1 MKLGIRLKLFLVSVA
16 LIAASFAV
24 AYGYVTRA
32 GGGGAHVRVSRDDLS
47 ARANL
52 VARDVARS
60 DATLDDIAAWDALAD
75 TLGVVAG
82 ARVTIIRADGVV
94 LGDSEVADGALAD
107 DREPRRAPRRS
118 PARSPRRRRRG
129 AIVRKSATLGTPL
142 PLRRG
147 ARSPAQGRRR
157 RAGGRAARRGR
168 RAAVGAVQ
176 RLLTLAGVIAL
187 VFAGIMASFAAQS
200 MSRIV
205 RELTDVTKR
214 MTLGD
219 LGVRA
224 HFAGD
229 DELGDLGR
237 ALDQLAGS
245 LASSLGELR
254 AERDLQA
261 RILDGMKEG
270 VLVLDRDDHILL
282 LNPALREML
291 LLGASDVG
299 KLLIESVRHAELHD
313 VVERARTRTTT
324 ITGELDLPGIKPRRL
339 LIHATALAGE
349 AGGVLAVFVDVTD
362 LRRLESLRRDF
373 VANVSH
379 ELRTPVTAV
388 RSAAETLR
396 DSALKDPN
404 PKAAERFADI
414 IVRNSERLQNLIEDL
429 LELSRLESN
438 EFKLKK
444 ERIDLPVVANLVFS
458 LFRERAER
466 KGIQLLTE
474 LPGGIQ
480 PVETDQRALEQV
492 LSNLVDNAVKYCPS
506 GASVKLRTAN
516 GDGGVKLIV
525 EDTGPGISEAHLPR
539 LFERFYRVDAGRSR
553 DVGGTGLGLSIVKH
567 MVEAMGGDVT
577 VRSTVGKG
585 SAFEVRLPLTPKG
598 GAQPL
603 APAA

>member
-1 MKLGIRLKLFLVSVA
+1 MKLGIRLKLFLVSVV
-16 LIAASFAV
+16 LIAISVAV
-24 AYGYVTRA
+24 AYVQITTSVEDELTSA
-32 GGGGAHVRVSRDDLS
+32 LKEDLS
-47 ARANL
+47 ARASL
-52 VARDVARS
+52 VEREAERS
-60 DATLDDIAAWDALAD
+60 DMALDDVDGWDALAD
-75 TLGVVAG
+75 SLGASAG
-82 ARVTIIRADGVV
+82 ARVTLIRADGVV
-94 LGDSEVADGALAD
+94 LGDSAVAGPGVRAMENHAQKPEVARALAGE
-107 DREPRRAPRRS
+107 RGVAVRRS
-118 PARSPRRRRRG
+118 TTFGETQLFVAVPLARSG
-129 AIVRKSATLGTPL
+129 KVVGVVRVAGPITPVK
-142 PLRRG
+142 R
-147 ARSPAQGRRR
+147 
-157 RAGGRAARRGR
+157 
-168 RAAVGAVQ
+168 AVGAVE
-176 RLLTLAGVIAL
+176 RLLALAAVIAL
-187 VFAGIMASFAAQS
+187 VLAGVMSSFAAQS

-205 RELTDVTKR
+205 RELTDVTRR
-214 MTLGD
+214 MTHGD

-224 HFAGD
+224 NFAGD

-237 ALDQLAGS
+237 ALEQLAGS

-270 VLVLDRDDHILL
+270 VLVLDRGDHILL
-282 LNPALREML
+282 MNPALREML

-313 VVERARTRTTT
+313 VVERARARNTTV
-324 ITGELDLPGIKPRRL
+324 TGELDLPGIKPRRL
-339 LIHATALAGE
+339 LIHATSLAGE

-396 DSALKDPN
+396 DSALKDPD

-438 EFKLKK
+438 EFKLKREK
-444 ERIDLPVVANLVFS
+444 IDLPVVAGLVLS

-474 LPGGIQ
+474 IPTGIQ
-480 PVETDQRALEQV
+480 GVETDQRALEQV
-492 LSNLVDNAVKYCPS
+492 LSNLVDNAVKYCPA
-506 GASVKLRTAN
+506 GASVKLRATN
-516 GDGGVKLIV
+516 GDGSIRLTV
-525 EDTGPGISEAHLPR
+525 EDNGPGISDAHLPR

-585 SAFEVRLPLTPKG
+585 SAFEVRLPLAPK
-598 GAQPL
+598 PSR
-603 APAA
+603 AALTS

>member
-16 LIAASFAV
+16 LIAVSVAV
-24 AYGYVTRA
+24 AY
-32 GGGGAHVRVSRDDLS
+32 VRITAQVEEELTSALRDDLS
-47 ARANL
+47 ARASL
-52 VARDVARS
+52 VAREASRS
-60 DATLDDIAAWDALAD
+60 EAPLDDLDAWDTLAD
-75 TLGVVAG
+75 SVGASAG
-82 ARVTIIRADGVV
+82 ARVTLIRADGVV
-94 LGDSEVADGALAD
+94 LGDSAVSGPALRTMENHAGRPEVAGALAG
-107 DREPRRAPRRS
+107 E
-118 PARSPRRRRRG
+118 RG
-129 AIVRKSATLGTPL
+129 IALRKSVTLGDTLLYVAVPFT
-142 PLRRG
+142 RG
-147 ARSPAQGRRR
+147 GHVVGTARVAMGME
-157 RAGGRAARRGR
+157 AVAR
-168 RAAVGAVQ
+168 AVGAVE
-176 RLLTLAGVIAL
+176 RLIAL
-187 VFAGIMASFAAQS
+187 AAVVALLLAGIMSSFAAQS

-205 RELTDVTKR
+205 RELTDVTRR
-214 MTLGD
+214 MAGGD
-219 LGVRA
+219 LSVRR

-237 ALDQLAGS
+237 SLEQLAGS
-245 LASSLGELR
+245 LVSSLGELR

-270 VLVLDRDDHILL
+270 VLVLDRGDHILL
-282 LNPALREML
+282 MNPALREML

-313 VVERARTRTTT
+313 VVERARARNTTV
-324 ITGELDLPGIKPRRL
+324 TGELDLPGIKPRRL

-396 DSALKDPN
+396 DSALKDPD

-414 IVRNSERLQNLIEDL
+414 IIRNSERLQNLIEDL

-438 EFKLKK
+438 EFKLKREK
-444 ERIDLPVVANLVFS
+444 IDLPVVAGLVLS

-474 LPGGIQ
+474 IPSGVQ
-480 PVETDQRALEQV
+480 AVETDQRALEQV
-492 LSNLVDNAVKYCPS
+492 LSNLVDNAVKYCPAGS
-506 GASVKLRTAN
+506 SVKLRAAN
-516 GDGGVKLIV
+516 GDGSVRLTV

-585 SAFEVRLPLTPKG
+585 SAFEVRLPLAPKG
-598 GAQPL
+598 GRAV
-603 APAA
+603 AT

>member
-1 MKLGIRLKLFLVSVA
+1 MKLGVRLKLFLVSVCFIA
-16 LIAASFAV
+16 LSAIVAH
-24 AYGYVTRA
+24 AYGSS
-32 GGGGAHVRVSRDDLS
+32 RVEDALTASLREDLWG
-47 ARANL
+47 RANL
-52 VARDVARS
+52 VALGVS
-60 DATLDDIAAWDALAD
+60 SNATPLDDLAAWDVVADALGNA
-75 TLGVVAG
+75 AG
-82 ARVTIIRADGVV
+82 ARVTLIRADGTV
-94 LGDSEVADGALAD
+94 LGDSEVPVNGLRTLENHAGREEVVQALA
-107 DREPRRAPRRS
+107 S
-118 PARSPRRRRRG
+118 GRG
-129 AIVRKSATLGTPL
+129 SAIRKSSTLGL
-142 PLRRG
+142 PLLY
-147 ARSPAQGRRR
+147 AAVAFQ
-157 RAGGRAARRGR
+157 RAGKVAGVARV
-168 RAAVGAVQ
+168 AKP
-176 RLLTLAGVIAL
+176 LAGVLSAVGEFQRLVAL
-187 VFAGIMASFAAQS
+187 VAVASLIFAGIMASFAAQS
-200 MSRIV
+200 VARIV
-205 RELTDVTKR
+205 RELTQVTRR
-214 MTLGD
+214 MTGGD
-219 LGVRA
+219 LDARA

-270 VLVLDRDDHILL
+270 VLVLHRDDRILL
-282 LNPALREML
+282 MNPALREML

-299 KLLIESVRHAELHD
+299 KLLIESVRHAELHEL
-313 VVERARTRTTT
+313 VERARARNAT

-396 DSALKDPN
+396 DSALKDPD

-438 EFKLKK
+438 EFKLKR
-444 ERIDLPVVANLVFS
+444 ERVDLNVVSSLVLA

-466 KGIQLLTE
+466 KGIQLLTDI
-474 LPGGIQ
+474 PGGLPQ
-480 PVETDQRALEQV
+480 VETDQRALEQV

-506 GASVKLRTAN
+506 GASVKLRAAN
-516 GDGGVKLIV
+516 GDGSMKLSV
-525 EDTGPGISEAHLPR
+525 EDNGPGISEAHLPR

-567 MVEAMGGDVT
+567 MVEAMGGEVT
-577 VRSTVGKG
+577 VKSTVGKG
-585 SAFEVRLPLTPKG
+585 STFEVRLPLVPKPARSG
-598 GAQPL
+598 SLGA
-603 APAA
+603 

>member
-1 MKLGIRLKLFLVSVA
+1 VKLGIRLKLFLVSVA
-16 LIAASFAV
+16 LIVIFFGFAY
-24 AYGYVTRA
+24 AYLTS
-32 GGGGAHVRVSRDDLS
+32 HVETELTALFRGDLS
-47 ARANL
+47 AQETLLARDG
-52 VARDVARS
+52 VARAVASVQRF
-60 DATLDDIAAWDALAD
+60 LALA
-75 TLGVVAG
+75 A
-82 ARVTIIRADGVV
+82 
-94 LGDSEVADGALAD
+94 
-107 DREPRRAPRRS
+107 
-118 PARSPRRRRRG
+118 
-129 AIVRKSATLGTPL
+129 
-142 PLRRG
+142 
-147 ARSPAQGRRR
+147 
-157 RAGGRAARRGR
+157 
-168 RAAVGAVQ
+168 
-176 RLLTLAGVIAL
+176 VIAL
-187 VFAGIMASFAAQS
+187 VFSGVMSSFAAQS

-205 RELTDVTKR
+205 RELTDVTRR
-214 MTLGD
+214 MSRGD
-219 LGVRA
+219 LSVRA

-245 LASSLGELR
+245 LVSSLGELR

-270 VLVLDRDDHILL
+270 VLVLDRADRILL
-282 LNPALREML
+282 MNPALREML

-313 VVERARTRTTT
+313 VVERARARSTT

-396 DSALKDPN
+396 DSALKDPD

-438 EFKLKK
+438 EFKLKREK
-444 ERIDLPVVANLVFS
+444 IDLTVVANLVLG
-458 LFRERAER
+458 LFRERADR
-466 KGIQLLTE
+466 KGIQLSADI
-474 LPGGIQ
+474 PAGMQ

-492 LSNLVDNAVKYCPS
+492 LSNLVDNAVKYCPA
-506 GASVKLRTAN
+506 GASVKLRAAN
-516 GDGGVKLIV
+516 GDGVVKLSV
-525 EDTGPGISEAHLPR
+525 EDTGPGISETHLPR

-567 MVEAMGGDVT
+567 MVEAMGGEVT

-585 SAFEVRLPLTPKG
+585 SAFDVRLPLAPRG
-598 GAQPL
+598 GRAS
-603 APAA
+603 

>member
-1 MKLGIRLKLFLVSVA
+1 MKLGVRLKLFLVSVCFIA
-16 LIAASFAV
+16 LSAVFAH
-24 AYGYVTRA
+24 AYGSS
-32 GGGGAHVRVSRDDLS
+32 RVEDALTASLREDLFG
-47 ARANL
+47 RANL
-52 VARDVARS
+52 VALEAS
-60 DATLDDIAAWDALAD
+60 SNPAALDDFVAWDAEADSLANA
-75 TLGVVAG
+75 AG
-82 ARVTIIRADGVV
+82 ARVTLIRADGTV
-94 LGDSEVADGALAD
+94 LGDSEVPTNGLRGMENHAGREEVMQALA
-107 DREPRRAPRRS
+107 S
-118 PARSPRRRRRG
+118 GRG
-129 AIVRKSATLGTPL
+129 SAVRKSATLGFPL
-142 PLRRG
+142 LY
-147 ARSPAQGRRR
+147 
-157 RAGGRAARRGR
+157 
-168 RAAVGAVQ
+168 AAVSFQHAGKVAGVA
-176 RLLTLAGVIAL
+176 RVAKPLAGVLTAVGEFQRLVAL
-187 VFAGIMASFAAQS
+187 VAVASLIFAGVMASFAAQS
-200 MSRIV
+200 VARIV
-205 RELTDVTKR
+205 RELTQVTRR
-214 MTLGD
+214 MTGGD
-219 LGVRA
+219 LDARA

-270 VLVLDRDDHILL
+270 VLVLHRDDRILL
-282 LNPALREML
+282 MNPALREML

-299 KLLIESVRHAELHD
+299 KLLIESVRHAELHEL
-313 VVERARTRTTT
+313 VERARARNTT

-396 DSALKDPN
+396 DSALKDPD

-438 EFKLKK
+438 EFKLKREK
-444 ERIDLPVVANLVFS
+444 IDLVVVSSLVVS

-474 LPGGIQ
+474 IPGGLPQ
-480 PVETDQRALEQV
+480 VETDQRALEQV
-492 LSNLVDNAVKYCPS
+492 LANLVDNAVKYCPA
-506 GASVKLRTAN
+506 GASVKLRAAN
-516 GDGGVKLIV
+516 GDGSMKLTV
-525 EDTGPGISEAHLPR
+525 EDNGPGISEAHLPR

-567 MVEAMGGDVT
+567 MVEAMGGEVT
-577 VRSTVGKG
+577 VKSTVGKG
-585 SAFEVRLPLTPKG
+585 SSFEVRLPLVPR
-598 GAQPL
+598 
-603 APAA
+603 PARSGSLSA

>member
-1 MKLGIRLKLFLVSVA
+1 MKLGIRLKLFLV
-16 LIAASFAV
+16 AV
-24 AYGYVTRA
+24 AIIAVTFAGTYAYVTT
-32 GGGGAHVRVSRDDLS
+32 RVESELTASVRDDLF

-52 VARDVARS
+52 VAREMSSFTAP
-60 DATLDDIAAWDALAD
+60 LDDIGAWDALAD
-75 TLGVVAG
+75 ALAPIAG
-82 ARVTIIRADGVV
+82 ARLTIMRADGLV
-94 LGDSEVADGALAD
+94 LGDSELSTAGVRAIESHHARPEVVDALA
-107 DREPRRAPRRS
+107 S
-118 PARSPRRRRRG
+118 GRG
-129 AIVRKSATLGTPL
+129 SALRKSATVGYTLLYVAVPFVRDGHVIGVVRVAETVT
-142 PLRRG
+142 G
-147 ARSPAQGRRR
+147 VE
-157 RAGGRAARRGR
+157 RAVGSVQRVVSL
-168 RAAVGAVQ
+168 AAVLA
-176 RLLTLAGVIAL
+176 LL
-187 VFAGIMASFAAQS
+187 FAGLMASFAAQS
-200 MSRIV
+200 MSAIV
-205 RELTDVTKR
+205 RELTDVTRR

-219 LGVRA
+219 LSVRA

-237 ALDQLAGS
+237 ALDLLAGS

-254 AERDLQA
+254 AERDLQS

-270 VLVLDRDDHILL
+270 VLVLDRDDRILL
-282 LNPALREML
+282 MNPALREML

-299 KLLIESVRHAELHD
+299 KLLIESVRHAELHE
-313 VVERARTRTTT
+313 VVERARTKNAT
-324 ITGELDLPGIKPRRL
+324 ISGELNLPGIKPRRL

-396 DSALKDPN
+396 DSALKDPD

-438 EFKLKK
+438 EFKLKREK
-444 ERIDLPVVANLVFS
+444 VDLVVVSNLVIA
-458 LFRERAER
+458 LFRERAEK
-466 KGIQLLTE
+466 KGVQLVNE
-474 LPGGIQ
+474 IAPGAQ
-480 PVETDQRALEQV
+480 PPAALETDQRALEQV
-492 LSNLVDNAVKYCPS
+492 LSNLIDNAVKYCPQGS
-506 GASVKLRTAN
+506 SVKLRATN
-516 GDGGVKLIV
+516 GEGIVKLAV

-567 MVEAMGGDVT
+567 MVEAMGGEIAVK
-577 VRSTVGKG
+577 SAVGKG
-585 SAFEVRLPLTPKG
+585 SMFEVRLPLTPKG
-598 GAQPL
+598 RAS
-603 APAA
+603 